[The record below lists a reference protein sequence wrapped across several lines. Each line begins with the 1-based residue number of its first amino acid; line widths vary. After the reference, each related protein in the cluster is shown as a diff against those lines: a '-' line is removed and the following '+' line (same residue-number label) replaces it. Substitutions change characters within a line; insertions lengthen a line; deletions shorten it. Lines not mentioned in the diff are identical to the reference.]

1 MNWYIDN
8 AGAAE
13 GPYDDAAMTGLAQKH
28 SLDSD
33 SLVWHAGLDAWAS
46 VAAIS
51 PAWWGAALP
60 EPVKAAP
67 PAAKSRKK
75 ASAPET
81 ESTEE
86 QPMTITTLRA
96 QSATSVTPKR
106 RLAAPVA
113 PSEKEPEQQSG
124 GLLKKLFSFGKKKK

>member
-13 GPYDDAAMTGLAQKH
+13 GPYDDHTMTEMAQGRRIA
-28 SLDSD
+28 SD

-60 EPVKAAP
+60 EPANTP
-67 PAAKSRKK
+67 RSRKK
-75 ASAPET
+75 VIEQQPLPNSSTTTGSSVAQAST
-81 ESTEE
+81 
-86 QPMTITTLRA
+86 
-96 QSATSVTPKR
+96 SATKR
-106 RLAAPVA
+106 RLTAPNA
-113 PSEKEPEQQSG
+113 PNDDGMADKESG
-124 GLLKKLFSFGKKKK
+124 GLLKKLFGFGKKKK